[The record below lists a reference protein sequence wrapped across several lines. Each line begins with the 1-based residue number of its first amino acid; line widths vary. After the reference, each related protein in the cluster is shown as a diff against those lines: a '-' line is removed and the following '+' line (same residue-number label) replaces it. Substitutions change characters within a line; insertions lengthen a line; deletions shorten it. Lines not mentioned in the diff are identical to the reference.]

1 MINCKASNL
10 ISLSLLD
17 LFRSFVLKVNL
28 RCCVLIDKHD
38 TYIAK
43 KINKRRIYEYVYQ
56 SV

>member
-10 ISLSLLD
+10 VSLSLLD
-17 LFRSFVLKVNL
+17 LFRSYVLKVNL